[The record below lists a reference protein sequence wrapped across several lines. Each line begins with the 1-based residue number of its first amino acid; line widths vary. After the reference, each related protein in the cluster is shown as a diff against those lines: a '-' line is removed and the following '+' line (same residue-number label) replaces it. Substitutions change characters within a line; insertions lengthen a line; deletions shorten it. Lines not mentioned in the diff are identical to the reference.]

1 MGAATTLSTPQEQ
14 VDQLIHQVAE
24 ENGLEI
30 ISQLDTTETPTA
42 LPTGNQSLSQK
53 DEDQLSRRWDVYVQS
68 QNERIMCQSWY

>member
-1 MGAATTLSTPQEQ
+1 MGAATTLSTPQDQ

-42 LPTGNQSLSQK
+42 LPTGTQSLSIEQ
-53 DEDQLSRRWDVYVQS
+53 EDQLTRR
-68 QNERIMCQSWY
+68 

>member
-30 ISQLDTTETPTA
+30 ISQLDTTETPIA
-42 LPTGNQSLSQK
+42 VPTGSQTLSHQE
-53 DEDQLSRRWDVYVQS
+53 EDQLSRRWGLFVV
-68 QNERIMCQSWY
+68 RK